1 MGKLPYLLDVAL
13 DELWGGHQL
22 GRQTLFQLQFA
33 DWLAP
38 FGPAGTTEGQGREGL
53 AGQTVTLEGRW
64 VVGRGVTHPHTCKL
78 TSKHISQLTVKW
90 DIESIII
97 PSSTDYTVSGVLLM
111 LLPSGKVEEKSNKNI

>member
-1 MGKLPYLLDVAL
+1 MG
-13 DELWGGHQL
+13 GG
-22 GRQTLFQLQFA
+22 A
-33 DWLAP
+33 
-38 FGPAGTTEGQGREGL
+38 
-53 AGQTVTLEGRW
+53 
-64 VVGRGVTHPHTCKL
+64 GVTHPHTCKL